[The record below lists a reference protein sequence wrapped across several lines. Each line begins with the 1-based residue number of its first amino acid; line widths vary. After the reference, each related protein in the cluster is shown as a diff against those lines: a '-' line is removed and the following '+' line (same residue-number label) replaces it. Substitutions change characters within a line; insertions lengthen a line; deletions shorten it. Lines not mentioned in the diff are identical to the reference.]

1 MISNPANK
9 ILIIEDDGDIAFAIC
24 TLLESEGYDVAVA
37 ENGIVA
43 LSILKEKGVPNL
55 ILLDMMMPKMNGWE
69 FAAEF
74 RSQYP
79 KNCPIIVMTAAADA
93 KQRAA
98 DIDAAEWIEKPF
110 AFKKF
115 LELISKYVNCDQTT
129 DAE

>member
-1 MISNPANK
+1 MINNSGNR
-9 ILIIEDDGDIAFAIC
+9 ILIIEDDSDIAFAIC
-24 TLLESEGYDVAVA
+24 TLLESEGYDVQVA

-43 LSILKEKGVPNL
+43 LTSLKEKGVPNL

-74 RSQYP
+74 HSQYP
-79 KNCPIIVMTAAADA
+79 KSCPIIVMTAAADA

-98 DIDAAEWIEKPF
+98 DVQAAEWIEKPF

-115 LELISKYVNCDQTT
+115 LELVKKYLS
-129 DAE
+129 